1 MPLALAHRGDWSG
14 SPENTLAAF
23 AAAQR
28 AGADMIELDVQLT
41 ADGALVVHHDRTL
54 ERVWGVDAAV
64 SELRLDEI
72 RAIGEGDAR
81 IPELSEVLTA
91 CPLPVMLDYKEQEPV
106 VEPALA
112 DVRDAGAMG
121 RVLWAG
127 HNLVG
132 HRLIRELEPAARIAL
147 SWTRRTPPSD
157 RLLDDLGVEW
167 FNPEWDVVERDVVEA
182 MHARGLKVSTWTV
195 DDEATMRRVL
205 DLGVDAVITN
215 RVGALVALLTEAPC

>member
-106 VEPALA
+106 VEPVA
-112 DVRDAGAMG
+112 DAPAVRA
-121 RVLWAG
+121 
-127 HNLVG
+127 
-132 HRLIRELEPAARIAL
+132 E
-147 SWTRRTPPSD
+147 
-157 RLLDDLGVEW
+157 LLDDLLVPVRHAPPTIPARRRCPASRRGV
-167 FNPEWDVVERDVVEA
+167 VSR
-182 MHARGLKVSTWTV
+182 RGL
-195 DDEATMRRVL
+195 
-205 DLGVDAVITN
+205 DA
-215 RVGALVALLTEAPC
+215 